1 MKVNR
6 LVLCKDD
13 YKNEI
18 EFENEIKNAI
28 MLLLN
33 AGYIMTVNYDEKS
46 LGIII
51 IEYNY
56 ADREYGDRYPLW
68 LLPEEE
74 DSVVWKDS

>member
-13 YKNEI
+13 YKDEI
-18 EFENEIKNAI
+18 EFESEIKNAI

-46 LGIII
+46 LGIVI
-51 IEYNY
+51 IEYNHS
-56 ADREYGDRYPLW
+56 DKDYGDRYPFW

-74 DSVVWKDS
+74 DSVVWKDN